1 MTSSD
6 ARVLVVWLPDWPV
19 IAARRSLELP
29 ADQPLALIHKGVVF
43 ACSSDAR
50 TSGVQRGLAVRE
62 AQLRC
67 PQLLVVAYDPQVDA
81 RAFEPVVAS
90 LEDLVPGVRIL
101 RPGLCAIRARGPAR
115 FYGGEER
122 AASTILQALARADIP
137 ARLGIADSVFGAE
150 RAALKTNDVTP
161 LSIVDVGTTRQFL
174 SAQPISTLDDTA
186 LVPVLRRLGLH
197 RLGDFAALD
206 RTAVGARFGEA
217 GLRAHARASATDR
230 LSGAEHTPE
239 VDFGV
244 DVIFEPALDRVDQ
257 IAFGVRTAS
266 ESMVDRLAENG
277 LVCTALRI
285 TVTSESGERRERSWS
300 HPHHFSAAD
309 VVDRVR
315 WQLQGSGGG
324 NAGLTSPIER
334 VEMSPARVDAS
345 ANHESGLWGTSLDER
360 VHHALARLH
369 SILGHGAVA
378 TASLGGGRFLNERQ
392 VLVAWGDETPTSKR
406 ALPWP
411 GSIPP
416 PAPAT
421 VFAHPRPADVRGPSG
436 EPVEVDARGMT
447 TATPAWLALDRSP
460 ALKVSSWAGPW
471 PVTQRWWDADS
482 HRSAQRFQ
490 MIDSEGMAW
499 LMILEDHE
507 WAAEARYD

>member
-1 MTSSD
+1 MNSSA
-6 ARVLVVWLPDWPV
+6 ARVLVVWLPDWPI
-19 IAARRSLELP
+19 IAARRNLELP
-29 ADQPLALIHKGVVF
+29 VDQPLALIHKGVVF

-50 TSGVQRGLAVRE
+50 ASGVQRGLAVRE

-67 PQLLVVAYDPQVDA
+67 PQLLVVAYDPQTDA

-90 LEDLVPGVRIL
+90 LEELVPGVRIL

-122 AASTILQALARADIP
+122 AASTIHEAMAKADIA

-150 RAALKTNDVTP
+150 RAALKTSDSAPV
-161 LSIVDVGTTRQFL
+161 SIVEPGTTRQFL
-174 SAQPISTLDDTA
+174 ASAPISTLDDST

-197 RLGDFAALD
+197 SLGDFAALD
-206 RTAVGARFGEA
+206 QVAVGARFGEA

-239 VDFGV
+239 ADFGA
-244 DVIFEPALDRVDQ
+244 DVAFEPALDRVDQ

-266 ESMVDRLAENG
+266 ESMIDRLAEGG

-315 WQLQGSGGG
+315 WQLQGSGGAA
-324 NAGLTSPIER
+324 AGPASPVERIEL
-334 VEMSPARVDAS
+334 SPARVDAS

-369 SILGHGAVA
+369 SVLGHGAVS
-378 TASLGGGRFLNERQ
+378 TPTLGGGRFLSERQ
-392 VLVAWGDETPTSKR
+392 VLVAWGDETPPSKR
-406 ALPWP
+406 TLPWP

-421 VFAHPRPADVRGPSG
+421 VFAEPRPADVRGSLG
-436 EPVEVDARGMT
+436 EPIDVDARGT
-447 TATPAWLALDRSP
+447 TNSTPAWLSLDRSP
-460 ALKVSSWAGPW
+460 ALKISSWAGPW
-471 PVTQRWWDADS
+471 SVTQRWWDS
-482 HRSAQRFQ
+482 ETRRSAHRFQ

>member
-1 MTSSD
+1 MTSTN
-6 ARVLVVWLPDWPV
+6 ARVLVVWLPDWPI
-19 IAARRSLELP
+19 IAARRRLEFSTE
-29 ADQPLALIHKGVVF
+29 QPLALIHKGVVF

-50 TSGVQRGLAVRE
+50 ASGVQRGLAVRE

-67 PQLLVVAYDPQVDA
+67 PELLVVAYDPQVDA

-122 AASTILQALARADIP
+122 AASTIHQALARADIA

-150 RAALKTNDVTP
+150 RAALQTSGDSP
-161 LSIVDVGTTRQFL
+161 IAIVAVGTTRQFL
-174 SAQPISTLDDTA
+174 GPAPISTLDDST

-197 RLGDFAALD
+197 SLGDFAALD
-206 RTAVGARFGEA
+206 RVAVGARFGQA
-217 GLRAHARASATDR
+217 GLRAHDRASATDR

-239 VDFGV
+239 IDFGASAT
-244 DVIFEPALDRVDQ
+244 FEPALDRVDQ

-266 ESMVDRLAENG
+266 ESMIDRLAKSG

-315 WQLQGSGGG
+315 WQLQGSGGVT
-324 NAGLTSPIER
+324 AGPTSPVER
-334 VEMSPARVDAS
+334 VELSPARVDTS

-369 SILGHGAVA
+369 SILGHGSVS
-378 TASLGGGRFLNERQ
+378 TPSLGGGRFLNERQ
-392 VLVAWGDETPTSKR
+392 VLVAWGDETPPAKR
-406 ALPWP
+406 TLPWP

-421 VFAHPRPADVRGPSG
+421 VFSEPRPADVRGPNG
-436 EPVEVDARGMT
+436 EPIDVDGRG
-447 TATPAWLALDRSP
+447 TATAPPAWLALGRSP
-460 ALKVSSWAGPW
+460 AMKVSSWAGPW
-471 PVTQRWWDADS
+471 PVTQRWWDADAR
-482 HRSAQRFQ
+482 RSAHRFQ